1 MAAECPAAAT
11 SDGGVN
17 RAITQVIMTMVIMGM
32 IIIRIIMEIM
42 DINKKMIKI
51 NTDIEVRD
59 PTSHP

>member
-42 DINKKMIKI
+42 DINQKMIKI
-51 NTDIEVRD
+51 NPDIEVRD
-59 PTSHP
+59 PTRHP

>member
-42 DINKKMIKI
+42 DINQKMIKI
-51 NTDIEVRD
+51 NPDIEVRD